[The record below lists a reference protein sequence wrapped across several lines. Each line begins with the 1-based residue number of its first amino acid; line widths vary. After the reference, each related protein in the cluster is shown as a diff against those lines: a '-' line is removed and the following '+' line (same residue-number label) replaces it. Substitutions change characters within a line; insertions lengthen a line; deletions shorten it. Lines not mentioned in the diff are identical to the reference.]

1 MKLSDIKG
9 ERTLDV
15 IADCVEPIANIAADP
30 DASRLFRKE
39 ILPEGMDK
47 REFAKERIVKS
58 VPALLKGHKKDL
70 IAILSVLDGVSPKEY
85 TKSLTMGKLMNDCVD
100 LLSDEEFFWL
110 FTSARSGTAGGSFD
124 SARESTAAG

>member
-39 ILPEGMDK
+39 VLPEGKDK

-58 VPALLKGHKKDL
+58 IPALLKGHKKDV
-70 IAILSVLDGVSPKEY
+70 IAILSVLDGVSPKKYAE
-85 TKSLTMGKLMNDCVD
+85 SLTMGKLINDCVE
-100 LLSDEEFFWL
+100 LLNDEEFMAF
-110 FTSARSGTAGGSFD
+110 FISAPKGTEEDSSESARANI
-124 SARESTAAG
+124 EVL